1 MDSSRI
7 KDEVNDISSSNLE
20 EIPGSEENLRAV
32 MIRRILGED
41 KETIAGDLGLSK
53 GSVSTYTSS
62 LASAGYLENTG
73 STRKPD
79 YRPGENLEYDEGF
92 TIDDLDPSRPVE
104 SDYPFILQPMIVL
117 DGLDYIGRS
126 KGYMDDVP
134 DDPEWFSKNGDIEA
148 VEMSS
153 KPESPEEVVE
163 EIDGPEENGSE
174 DGVEVLS
181 INRDSIILEGG
192 LAITGNG
199 RLPDVEEGDLV
210 EVEETGDTYMHGQF
224 DKVEYLETLE

>member
-1 MDSSRI
+1 MEGSRI
-7 KDEVNDISSSNLE
+7 RDEVRDISSSNLE

-32 MIRRILGED
+32 MIRQILGED
-41 KETIAGDLGLSK
+41 KADIADDLGLSK

-62 LASAGYLENTG
+62 LASAGCLENTG

-79 YRPGENLEYDEGF
+79 YRPGENLKHDDRFNVDE
-92 TIDDLDPSRPVE
+92 LDPSKPLE
-104 SDYPFILQPMIVL
+104 KDYPFILQPMIVL
-117 DGLDYIGRS
+117 NGLDYIGRS
-126 KGYMDDVP
+126 GDYMDDVP

-153 KPESPEEVVE
+153 KHEESESKVE
-163 EIDGPEENGSE
+163 EIDRPEENGSE

-181 INRDSIILEGG
+181 INMDSIILEGG
-192 LAITGNG
+192 LAITENG